1 MDFGKAFTF
10 MFEDAEW
17 LKKLGIGTLL
27 GLLMLLLIPTIV
39 LWVVP
44 FIAVLGYSV
53 VALRNVMNGIER
65 PLPEWENWGEF
76 FSLGFKVFAATFIWA
91 LPIILLTLPLA
102 LGSAFIDQQGGA
114 EGVGI
119 AMVVC
124 GSCLALLWGLFIAV
138 LTPAIY
144 VRIAATDRFASAFEF
159 GPMLAFT
166 RDNLGNV
173 ILALLLLIVVGI
185 IASVV
190 AMLGVVVFVVGLLIT
205 IPFASLWQY
214 LVQAH
219 LFGQIG
225 RYSVTPVV

>member
-1 MDFGKAFTF
+1 MDFGKSFTY
-10 MFEDAEW
+10 MFEDPEW
-17 LKKLGIGTLL
+17 LKKLGIGTLI
-27 GLLMLLLIPTIV
+27 GLLMLLLIPTII

-44 FIAVLGYSV
+44 FVALLGYTV
-53 VALRNVMNGIER
+53 VALRNVMNSVER
-65 PLPEWENWGEF
+65 PLPEWDNWGEF

-119 AMVVC
+119 AMLVC
-124 GSCLALLWGLFIAV
+124 GSCLAVLWGLFITV

-144 VRIAATDRFASAFEF
+144 VRIAATDRFASAFEL

-185 IASVV
+185 IASFV
-190 AMLGVVVFVVGLLIT
+190 AMLGVVAFFVGLLIT
-205 IPFASLWQY
+205 IPLASLWQY

>member
-1 MDFGKAFTF
+1 
-10 MFEDAEW
+10 MFEDPEW
-17 LKKLGIGTLL
+17 LKKLGIGTLI
-27 GLLMLLLIPTIV
+27 GLLMLLLIPTII

-44 FIAVLGYSV
+44 FVALLGYTV
-53 VALRNVMNGIER
+53 VALRNVMNSVER
-65 PLPEWENWGEF
+65 PLPEWDNWGEF

-119 AMVVC
+119 AMLVC
-124 GSCLALLWGLFIAV
+124 GSCLAVLWGLFITV

-144 VRIAATDRFASAFEF
+144 VRIAATDRFASAFEL

-185 IASVV
+185 IASFV
-190 AMLGVVVFVVGLLIT
+190 AMLGVVAFFVGLLIT
-205 IPFASLWQY
+205 IPLASLWQY